1 MKKLIA
7 LTLAVLMTLSMV
19 ACGSAGE
26 GSAETTEAK
35 PTKLQV
41 GYAAVD
47 ITPDEDGLPLSGYGR
62 TMNRLSKG
70 TLSYL
75 YVTCTAITGTNGE
88 TILNYGMDIIGSSDA
103 YSFAPEVTKATGVPE
118 ENIIMSAS
126 HTHSAPDLSQTSV
139 PGIVSF
145 KEKLGKALVEAA
157 EKAME
162 NRCDAEMYIAT
173 VETQSLNFVRRYVL
187 ENDTYAGDNYGDFN
201 SAPIRGHETEVD
213 NTMQLIKFE
222 READKDVVLANFQ
235 THPHRTGGSQKY
247 DVSADIVGRFR
258 DSLGATLDCYVS
270 YFTGGSANVNPTS
283 RIEEENVY
291 EDWKAHGD
299 AMATAALGA
308 QYTKVEGTD
317 VYATSVV
324 YRATLD
330 HSLDHLVEKAKEMND
345 AYNAGAT
352 WSEVMAMGK
361 DDGILGAFHA
371 QAIISKQKRAE
382 TQDVTLYAHSV
393 GNVGFIAAPYEMFD
407 ISGME
412 VKEGSPFDMT
422 FICTCANGSNG
433 YMPVDAIWD
442 NGGYSVQC
450 CRFVRGTAD
459 AFVQE
464 YIGMLNTLKGK

>member
-1 MKKLIA
+1 M
-7 LTLAVLMTLSMV
+7 VLSMT
-19 ACGSAGE
+19 ACGSADSTG
-26 GSAETTEAK
+26 ETTEAK
-35 PTKLQV
+35 ATKLQV

-88 TILNYGMDIIGSSDA
+88 TILNYGMDIIGSADA
-103 YSFAPEVTKATGVPE
+103 YSFAPKVTKATGVPE

-126 HTHSAPDLSQTSV
+126 HTHSAPDLGKTDV
-139 PGIVSF
+139 PGIVNF
-145 KEKLGKALVEAA
+145 KNKLGDALVKAA
-157 EKAME
+157 EEAMA

-173 VETQSLNFVRRYVL
+173 VETQGLNFVRRYVL

-222 READKDVVLANFQ
+222 REVDKDVILANFQ

-258 DSLGATLDCYVS
+258 DSLGATLNCYVS
-270 YFTGGSANVNPTS
+270 YFTGGSGNVNPTS

-308 QYTKVEGTD
+308 EYKKVEGTD
-317 VYATSVV
+317 VHATTVV
-324 YRATLD
+324 YTATLD
-330 HSLDHLVEKAKEMND
+330 HSMDHLVERAKELD
-345 AYNAGAT
+345 EAYLAGV
-352 WSEVMAMGK
+352 SFSKVKEMGEP
-361 DDGILGAFHA
+361 DGILGPFHA
-371 QAIISKQKRAE
+371 EAIIAKEKRPA
-382 TQDVTLYAHSV
+382 TQEVPLYAHSV
-393 GNVGFIAAPYEMFD
+393 GNVGFVAAPYEMFD
-407 ISGME
+407 ISGMRI
-412 VKEGSPFDMT
+412 KTGSPFEMT
-422 FICTCANGSNG
+422 FICTCANGSNS
-433 YMPVDAIWD
+433 YMPVEDIWD

-450 CRFVRGTAD
+450 CRFVRGTAE
-459 AFVQE
+459 AFE
-464 YIGMLNTLKGK
+464 AEFLGMLNTLNGK